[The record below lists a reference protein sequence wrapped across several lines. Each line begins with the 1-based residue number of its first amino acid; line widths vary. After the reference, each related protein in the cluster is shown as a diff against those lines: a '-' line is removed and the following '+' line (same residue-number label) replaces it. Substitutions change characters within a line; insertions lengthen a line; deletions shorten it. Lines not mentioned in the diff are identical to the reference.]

1 MVDAWCM
8 CGGFGFFFFII
19 SSFIVAAVI
28 FHRRCCAAALPRF
41 GTLFKRARGK
51 TEMARYSN
59 G

>member
-1 MVDAWCM
+1 VHVWWIWI
-8 CGGFGFFFFII
+8 FLFHY
-19 SSFIVAAVI
+19 FIVHRRCCEIYI